1 MKSIRLDSACKG
13 ALLVSRK
20 NKHSGDQSSK
30 NIEDQLLFEQWIEKL
45 DVQEIRN
52 KEIEVAV
59 QAQKNAKIR
68 KVRIDLHGLT
78 VEQAL
83 SKLGKLI
90 DQQLQKTGK
99 FELMVITGKGIRS
112 SGRPVLAREAWDFVT
127 SRYMS
132 QIERIEDSP
141 AEVLLGGI
149 PIRGHFNVVIKG

>member
-1 MKSIRLDSACKG
+1 VKSIRLASACKG
-13 ALLVSRK
+13 ALRVSRK
-20 NKHSGDQSSK
+20 NKHSGEQSSK
-30 NIEDQLLFEQWIEKL
+30 SIEDQILFEHWIEKL

-52 KEIEVAV
+52 KDIEVTP
-59 QAQKNAKIR
+59 QAQKNRKIR

-83 SKLGKLI
+83 SKLGRLI
-90 DQQLQKTGK
+90 DEQLQRAGK

-112 SGRPVLAREAWDFVT
+112 SGRPVLAREAWDFVS

-149 PIRGHFNVVIKG
+149 PIRGHFNVVFKG